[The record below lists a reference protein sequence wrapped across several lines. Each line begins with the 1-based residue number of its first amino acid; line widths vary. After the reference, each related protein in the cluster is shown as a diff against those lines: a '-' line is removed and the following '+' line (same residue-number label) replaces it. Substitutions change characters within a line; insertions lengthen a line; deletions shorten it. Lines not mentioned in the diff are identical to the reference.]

1 MMQRP
6 GRRSQ
11 ADLEAQDPR
20 VALADCQKA
29 LREAQDRCAQL
40 EADRVRL
47 ESILEGSQDAIWSWN
62 TDGVVVRWNAAAKK
76 LLGYAA
82 DEIVVL
88 AEARSTGTLGSRPSR
103 YGVRSQGRL
112 VRSV

>member
-62 TDGVVVRWNAAAKK
+62 TDGVVVRWNAAAKRASCK
-76 LLGYAA
+76 IHQSRDFSARLWVAGISASGWGGREGA
-82 DEIVVL
+82 G
-88 AEARSTGTLGSRPSR
+88 AE
-103 YGVRSQGRL
+103 
-112 VRSV
+112 